1 MCTGDAL
8 VLHVVILVHGESVCP
23 KMVTDFTFKKIY
35 IKLFKV
41 FDRFDKDRGGE
52 DLTYITP
59 GNLKIRFW
67 YFTGVLIYYAE
78 VYLTNIIYFNP

>member
-23 KMVTDFTFKKIY
+23 KMVTDFTFKNIY

-41 FDRFDKDRGGE
+41 FDRFDKDRGGGGR
-52 DLTYITP
+52 I
-59 GNLKIRFW
+59 
-67 YFTGVLIYYAE
+67 
-78 VYLTNIIYFNP
+78 